1 MAQSSPQRRANPS
14 ATQEPGTPKR
24 TKTAP
29 RPQGKQ
35 PVPVKNNRSTYIL
48 VGASLAVIAV
58 IALLFVVSSNGNPDI
73 STTDAARQF
82 QDVKVNGTALPDAP
96 SNPEVADTSLGLPA
110 PGVSGKYF
118 DGTPTDLLVA
128 GKPTMIVFAAHWCPH
143 CNAEI
148 PIISGMINDGAA
160 KGIDNVAVATSS
172 DESKPNFPP
181 ETWLK
186 GKMGW
191 KWKTIADDK
200 NNSLAAAYG
209 VTGFPTMVFIGADG
223 LVKART
229 SGEQPKEKLQEL
241 FDKIKPAVGSTNAG

>member
-1 MAQSSPQRRANPS
+1 MAQSSPQRKANPS
-14 ATQEPGTPKR
+14 ATGGAGSSSKH

-29 RPQGKQ
+29 RPQGKS
-35 PVPVKNNRSTYIL
+35 PVPVKNNRSTYII
-48 VGASLAVIAV
+48 VGASLAVIAI
-58 IALLFVVSSNGNPDI
+58 IAVLFVVSSNGTPEVNDV
-73 STTDAARQF
+73 DAARQF
-82 QDVKVNGTALPDAP
+82 QEVKINGTALPDAP
-96 SNPEVADTSLGLPA
+96 GSAEVADTAVGLAAPA
-110 PGVSGKYF
+110 VSGKYF
-118 DGTPTDLLVA
+118 DGTPTELLVA

-160 KGIDNVAVATSS
+160 EGIDTVAVATSS
-172 DESKPNFPP
+172 DQNKPYFPP

-200 NNSLAAAYG
+200 SNSLAAAYG

-241 FDKIKPAVGSTNAG
+241 FDKIKPAASNAG